1 MPNMV
6 DDKIYC
12 PHCKKHTEFM
22 SVPKYV
28 RDYEFASDDTVRIK
42 VIQCAICEYPIGVLP
57 DKDE

>member
-1 MPNMV
+1 MV